1 MVGNIFITVGIA
13 LVVIGIAYKFGLLS
27 WFGNLPLDFKS
38 EGENYSFYAPIGS
51 MIVISLVLSLLMWL
65 FNR

>member
-1 MVGNIFITVGIA
+1 MGNLFITIGIG
-13 LVVIGIAYKFGLLS
+13 LVLVGIAYKYGLLN

-38 EGENYSFYAPIGS
+38 EGENISFYAPIGS
-51 MIVISLVLSLLMWL
+51 MIVISVVASFIMWV